1 MSKISV
7 EKVEKSA
14 HNQIYDIKEQGK
26 SNFVQDKSLVN
37 DIINE
42 YEKTGKNWPKV
53 FGVPRSGSTLV
64 RNMLNTIF
72 DGRIKVQHHGFK
84 PPEEKDMIIASY
96 RDFRDCAISK
106 WRMNF
111 GGFDK
116 DKDKILSDWSGNNMQ
131 IPTQGNQ
138 QIKHK
143 HREIISIEV
152 SSTALSNRVNALNQ
166 YDALYGN
173 AKKGYQ
179 PGSWEGTYKVNNN
192 IYFARYENFHNDFDF
207 LMNHFEEFFNIVIK
221 KDLREFIHE
230 TWNKD
235 RIKKVYSD
243 SLGAFAGYDKD
254 TEIHGQHIYKG
265 KVGTWKDILLEKDH
279 HLMTSHFKNDLKNWG
294 YEL

>member
-1 MSKISV
+1 MSNIIIKKTH
-7 EKVEKSA
+7 ESA
-14 HNQIYDIKEQGK
+14 HNQVYDIKEKGK
-26 SNFVQDKSLVN
+26 SNFVDDKSLVN
-37 DIINE
+37 NIVKE
-42 YEKTGKNWPKV
+42 YEKTGKNWPVV

-64 RNMLNTIF
+64 RNILNTIF
-72 DGRIKVQHHGFK
+72 DGRIKVQHHAFK
-84 PPEEKDMIIASY
+84 QPHRQNDMVVASY

-116 DKDKILSDWSGNNMQ
+116 DKDKVLSDWLGKNIQFPNHIKNNRDKVS
-131 IPTQGNQ
+131 IQ
-138 QIKHK
+138 Q
-143 HREIISIEV
+143 
-152 SSTALSNRVNALNQ
+152 SSLAIRNRSVALND
-166 YDALYGN
+166 YDNLYQN
-173 AKKGYQ
+173 KKTGFINN
-179 PGSWEGTYKVNNN
+179 SWEGNYKVNEN
-192 IYFARYENFHNDFDF
+192 IYFARYEDFHNNFDL

-243 SLGAFAGYDKD
+243 SIEAFGGYDKD

-265 KVGTWKDILLEKDH
+265 KVGTWREILIEKDH
-279 HLMTSHFKNDLKNWG
+279 HLMTSHFKDQLERWG